1 MSYQGCILLTWFIT
15 VDGDL
20 ASLTEAVFD
29 WVISCKDTFSP
40 ISILSSLEESH
51 YAWPTP
57 RSEEL
62 CSTIKCLE
70 FLYRDLSIL
79 PMYLLG

>member
-40 ISILSSLEESH
+40 ISILSSLEEVIMRGLHSGVRS
-51 YAWPTP
+51 YAPQ
-57 RSEEL
+57 
-62 CSTIKCLE
+62 
-70 FLYRDLSIL
+70 
-79 PMYLLG
+79 